1 MALLANK
8 IPANRKPSLKHH
20 WENPAKQSRV
30 TVFTYPVERMAVP
43 QNETQTAVTVSNPS
57 LKLRHWCLTVS
68 YSIIFSSE
76 LLISIDGNLIW
87 SSEGIT
93 TGPYREKISI
103 NIPEPITSYDIT
115 FTALVERGKSGAV
128 LIDEIHISEKA
139 CYKRQK
145 SCGFEE
151 QANDCFFSID
161 RGELIYIYQEKL
173 YNKGRDSNFYFLP
186 NYCVG

>member
-103 NIPEPITSYDIT
+103 NIPGMDLRTNTP
-115 FTALVERGKSGAV
+115 VRAV
-128 LIDEIHISEKA
+128 
-139 CYKRQK
+139 
-145 SCGFEE
+145 CGR
-151 QANDCFFSID
+151 SKY
-161 RGELIYIYQEKL
+161 R
-173 YNKGRDSNFYFLP
+173 
-186 NYCVG
+186 

>member
-1 MALLANK
+1 MTQVARND
-8 IPANRKPSLKHH
+8 
-20 WENPAKQSRV
+20 
-30 TVFTYPVERMAVP
+30 
-43 QNETQTAVTVSNPS
+43 TQTGVANTS

-103 NIPEPITSYDIT
+103 NIPGRDQTKSPTSPRTDLVRRNYFLAWTVRRSHVTEPITSYDIT

-128 LIDEIHISEKA
+128 LIDEIRISEKA

-173 YNKGRDSNFYFLP
+173 YNKGRDLNSKTFT
-186 NYCVG
+186 

>member
-1 MALLANK
+1 MAQVARND
-8 IPANRKPSLKHH
+8 
-20 WENPAKQSRV
+20 
-30 TVFTYPVERMAVP
+30 
-43 QNETQTAVTVSNPS
+43 TQTGVALSKPS

-103 NIPEPITSYDIT
+103 NIPGRDPRTLRPVRGFSTEELFSGRNHGSLDIEPITSYDIT

-128 LIDEIHISEKA
+128 LIDEIRISEKA

-173 YNKGRDSNFYFLP
+173 YNKGRDLNSKTFT
-186 NYCVG
+186 